1 MGGLLNPLRIVRV
14 LLTLL
19 VLVLLALAAAIAW
32 EMRTST
38 LQSLYLPAW
47 AQALRHE
54 MQTGASPGNRYP
66 RAGPFD
72 ERAGYTHI
80 PHWTARLADRGFAL
94 TAQAHQSEAL
104 VRYLDQGFF
113 PPYRE
118 KTQSGLDVLDCR
130 RETVFKASF
139 PQRAYPSFEAIPAL
153 LVHTLA
159 HIENREVLTATEP
172 RHNPALEWPRL
183 GRAVLDQAI
192 KQVDPS
198 HPAAGGST
206 LATQLEKFRHSPGGR
221 TASISD
227 KYRQVVSAS
236 VRAYRDGGETA
247 AARQRIVL
255 DYLNSL
261 PLGAQ
266 RHSGEVVGILDGLAV
281 WYGVD
286 PAAVNAALRSD
297 AADPAALQAQ
307 ARALRQVLSLLI
319 AQRRPGFYLGAGQDS
334 LKASIDAHLRVLAE
348 AGVIAPALRDAALQ
362 APLVV
367 RDAAPE
373 ALAAQAGDRKAANLM
388 RTSLAALLDTPRLYD
403 LDRFDLGVTG
413 TLDNKLQ
420 KAITE
425 SLRRLVEPEG
435 ARAAGLIGHQLLER
449 GDPSKMVY
457 SFTLY
462 ERGEGANLVR
472 VQTDNLDQPF
482 NLNAGA
488 KLELGSTAKL
498 RTLVSYLE
506 IVAALHDQLGGLSAS
521 ELAAVEVSRRDRLT
535 RWAIDHLSTA
545 QDRSLAAMLQ
555 AAMRRRYSAHPGETF
570 FTGGGAH
577 TFGNFHRDDDGK
589 VLSVS
594 DAFRD
599 SVNLVF
605 VRLMRDV
612 VHHHMYRDPQVEQM
626 LEDPRHPGR
635 AALLARFADQEG
647 SHFIRGFYTRH
658 RGLSSDKSL
667 DLLLAGVRPTPVRL
681 AVIYRTWA
689 PEAPFERF
697 NEFLDRQ
704 PVAAGLSEPARRTL
718 YERYATERFPL
729 SDRGYLAGVHPLEL
743 VVAAHLAR
751 QPAATLTEVLD
762 ASRADRQEVYRWLMR
777 TRSTQGQDTR
787 IVSMLEGDA
796 FAQIHRGWKRVGFP
810 FDSLVPSYATALGS
824 SGDRPAALAELAG
837 ILVNDGVRLPS
848 VQVEGLHFAA
858 GTPWETVLRRQPA
871 AGERVLPAEVA
882 AVARQAMARVVEEGT
897 ARRIK
902 GALLAPDGTALVVG
916 GKTGTGDNRLDQH
929 GARGALI
936 GSRAVNRTATFV
948 FFIGDRFFGTLTAYV
963 PGSQAQAYRFTSA
976 LPVQILKSLAPQ
988 LQTTLNAP
996 VASACAPAQRATPE
1010 QEPPGLVMT
1019 RGRSRTEER

>member
-14 LLTLL
+14 LLALL
-19 VLVLLALAAAIAW
+19 ALVLLALAAAIAW
-32 EMRTST
+32 ELRTST

-47 AQALRHE
+47 AQELRYE
-54 MQTGASPGNRYP
+54 LLPGTSAGNRYP
-66 RAGPFD
+66 HAGPFD
-72 ERAGYTHI
+72 ERAGYTRI
-80 PHWTARLADRGFAL
+80 PHWTERLTDRGFSVA
-94 TAQAHQSEAL
+94 AQAHQSEPL

-113 PPYRE
+113 APYRE
-118 KTQSGLDVLDCR
+118 KTQAGLNVLDCR

-139 PQRAYPSFEAIPAL
+139 PQRAYPSFEAIPPL

-159 HIENREVLTATEP
+159 HIENREVVTATEP
-172 RHNPALEWPRL
+172 RHNPALEWTRL

-221 TASISD
+221 TASIPD
-227 KYRQVVSAS
+227 KYRQLVSAS
-236 VRAYRDGGETA
+236 VRAYRDGPETA
-247 AARQRIVL
+247 PARQRIVL

-266 RHSGEVVGILDGLAV
+266 RQYGEVVGILDGMAA

-286 PAAVNAALRSD
+286 AAAANAALRGE
-297 AADPAALQAQ
+297 ATEPQ

-319 AQRRPGFYLGAGQDS
+319 AQRRPAFYLGSHAGQDT
-334 LKASIDAHLRVLAE
+334 LKALVDAHLRVLAE
-348 AGVIAPALRDAALQ
+348 AGVIAPALRDAALR

-367 RDAAPE
+367 REAAPE
-373 ALAAQAGDRKAANLM
+373 ALAAQAGDRKAATLM
-388 RTSLAALLDTPRLYD
+388 RTSVSALLDTPRLYD

-420 KAITE
+420 KAVTE
-425 SLRRLVEPEG
+425 ALRRLGEPEG
-435 ARAAGLIGHQLLER
+435 ARAAGLVGHQLLER
-449 GDPSKMVY
+449 GDPARMVY

-506 IVAALHDQLGGLSAS
+506 TVAALHDKLGALAPDALSR
-521 ELAAVEVSRRDRLT
+521 LEVSRRDRLT
-535 RWAIDHLSTA
+535 RWAVEHLSAA

-555 AAMRRRYSAHPGETF
+555 AAMQRRYPASPAETF
-570 FTGGGAH
+570 FTGGGVH
-577 TFGNFHRDDDGK
+577 TFANFHRDDDGK
-589 VLSVS
+589 VISVS

-612 VHHHMYRDPQVEQM
+612 VHHHMYRDPQVEQ
-626 LEDPRHPGR
+626 LLQDPRHPGR

-647 SHFIRGFYTRH
+647 SHFMRGFYARH
-658 RGLSSDKSL
+658 RGLPAGKSL
-667 DLLLAGVRPTPVRL
+667 DLLAAGVRPTPVRL
-681 AVIYRTWA
+681 AVIFRSWA
-689 PEAPFERF
+689 PEASFERF
-697 NEFLDRQ
+697 SEFLDRH
-704 PVAAGLSEPARRTL
+704 PVTAGLSEPARRTL
-718 YERYATERFPL
+718 YERYSPERFSL
-729 SDRGYLAGVHPLEL
+729 SDRGYLARVHPLEL

-762 ASRADRQEVYRWLMR
+762 ASSADRQEAYRWLLR

-787 IVSMLEGDA
+787 ILTLLEGDA
-796 FAQIHRGWKRVGFP
+796 FAEIHRGWKRVGFP

-824 SGDRPAALAELAG
+824 SGDRPAALAELVG

-882 AVARQAMARVVEEGT
+882 AVVRQAMARVVDEGT
-897 ARRIK
+897 ARRVK
-902 GALLAPDGTALVVG
+902 GALIGADGTPLLVG

-936 GSRAVNRTATFV
+936 GSRVVNRTATFV

-963 PGSQAQAYRFTSA
+963 PGPQAQAYRFTSA

-988 LQTTLNAP
+988 LHPVLNTATTAG
-996 VASACAPAQRATPE
+996 CAPAHRIPE
-1010 QEPPGLVMT
+1010 AAALVMT
-1019 RGRSRTEER
+1019 RGRSRTDER